1 MKKDIKPLSLIMS
14 IIAVIVTAVVLIGT
28 TFAWFTDSAT
38 SIGNKIKAG
47 TLKVDLQL
55 YDDVDGWHSIKDS
68 NEAIFDYD
76 KWEPGYTDVKLLK
89 IENKGSLALQWKAK
103 FISDSD
109 LSELANVIDVYVL
122 PSADEIPFPT
132 RALENYVWVGT
143 VADFV
148 NTLSETTNG
157 ILLANDYSY
166 LGIALK
172 MQNVGNEYQGLSI
185 GGTFDIQILATQVSN
200 ESDAFGN
207 DYDVDATLDYV
218 YVRTSSQLKSALRN
232 REENIVLTENVIID
246 ETFNVEADAN
256 IDGNGYAIARTGA
269 TTFSLTEETPSV
281 FTGSFFNI
289 APNATLKL
297 EDVIVDG
304 GAVWTGEVNEHLQR
318 GTVNEGVTA
327 TGALVVGTSAAT
339 LILGEGAVLQNND
352 GANAVYLAFRDA
364 TSKLIIDGGEII
376 NNHSSSG
383 AIWGG
388 FPIVMNSG
396 KVNGNHGGI
405 GGAIRAV
412 TNVGALLT
420 MNGGEMNHNMSDD
433 VGGAIW
439 AGTSKSNNVYELNGG
454 EMAYNYSP
462 VTGGAMYPGYY
473 ETVKIG
479 GTFKM
484 HDNVAPVYA
493 AIRCYDH
500 ATFIM
505 TGGEIYNHGENA
517 VFLYNN
523 SASITGGKILDE
535 IGYSAG
541 LGLTWGN
548 AEVTTINFNLSTN
561 HNTAYLAK
569 EFATLKF
576 TVNENN
582 ANFANFNFKAAAD
595 YTYTEGDEAKLICLN
610 DGYETYYD
618 QANNC
623 FKLKAI

>member
-1 MKKDIKPLSLIMS
+1 MLL
-14 IIAVIVTAVVLIGT
+14 GT
-28 TFAWFTDSAT
+28 TFAWFTDSVN
-38 SIGNKIKAG
+38 SSNNKIQSG
-47 TLKVDLQL
+47 DLKVDLEL
-55 YDDVDGWHSIKDS
+55 LDKDTGLWNSIKEDKTALF
-68 NEAIFDYD
+68 NYD
-76 KWEPGYTDVKLLK
+76 NWEPGYTEVKVLK
-89 IENKGSLALQWKAK
+89 VENEGSLALQWKAK
-103 FISDSD
+103 FISDSE

-122 PSADEIPFPT
+122 PSATELTYPT
-132 RALENYVWVGT
+132 SRDLENYVWVGS

-232 REENIVLTENVIID
+232 REEKIILASDIIVD
-246 ETFNVEADAN
+246 ETFNVPADAV
-256 IDGNGYAIARTGA
+256 IEGNGYSIARTGTVA
-269 TTFSLTEETPSV
+269 FSRSISAPQIY
-281 FTGSFFNI
+281 TGIVFNI
-289 APNATLKL
+289 AENATLTL
-297 EDVIVDG
+297 ENVIVDG
-304 GAVWTGEVNEHLQR
+304 GAIWTGEVNEHLQR
-318 GTVNEGVTA
+318 GTVNAGVTA
-327 TGALVVGTSAAT
+327 TGALVAGTKSAT

-376 NNHSSSG
+376 NNHSASG

-396 KVNGNHGGI
+396 KVNGNHGGL

-462 VTGGAMYPGYY
+462 LTGGAMYPGHY

-535 IGYSAG
+535 IGYGAG

-548 AEVTTINFNLSTN
+548 AEVKTINFNLSTN

-582 ANFANFNFKAAAD
+582 ANFANFNFKAAVD
-595 YTYTEGDEAKLICLN
+595 YVYTQGDEAKLICLN

-623 FKLKAI
+623 FKLRAI